1 MVTKPTAGERDK
13 AADRS
18 ATFDSLERIE
28 AGLKKVRTGPISG
41 RVANA
46 QAFLGF
52 NKDAALLNTE
62 IEDFGKSIIKALGV
76 HKLVLGKQVLMLSY
90 HQYPT
95 HQI

>member
-18 ATFDSLERIE
+18 AAFDSLERIE

-46 QAFLGF
+46 QAF
-52 NKDAALLNTE
+52 
-62 IEDFGKSIIKALGV
+62 
-76 HKLVLGKQVLMLSY
+76 
-90 HQYPT
+90 
-95 HQI
+95 